1 MSGNASPSCGGHKA
15 EMGDADVP
23 VIDRSCPLDEAP
35 DAIRYLAGGLRH
47 GKGRCHCDVLTRG
60 GRRQPRATLARAAHR
75 TYEAAR

>member
-35 DAIRYLAGGLRH
+35 DAIRYLAGGYAM
-47 GKGRCHCDVLTRG
+47 GKVVVTVTSLPVEDAASRA
-60 GRRQPRATLARAAHR
+60 PR
-75 TYEAAR
+75 